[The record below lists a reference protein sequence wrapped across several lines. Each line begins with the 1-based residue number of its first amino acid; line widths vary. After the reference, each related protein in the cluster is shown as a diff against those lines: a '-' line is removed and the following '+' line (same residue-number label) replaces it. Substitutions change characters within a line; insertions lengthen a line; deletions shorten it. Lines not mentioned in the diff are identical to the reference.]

1 MTVILMQIVYMFAE
15 EISFFSFIGPFL
27 QSFSEARGALVSVL
41 RLIDE
46 VNLSELTFCDQVW
59 CRLFV
64 DPI

>member
-1 MTVILMQIVYMFAE
+1 MFAE